1 MTLAKPRLMFF
12 VTVDWFFC
20 SHFLGRAVA
29 ARNAGYEVLVLTD
42 VDRHGEIIRNAG
54 LRLLPLSINRGS
66 VNPFSALMALLKILR
81 VYHREKPD
89 IIHQVAIK
97 PILLGSLAASI
108 LGCQRVVNAVVGGG
122 YAFTSDSYLARILRP
137 FLTLCLKFVLKRPGS
152 KVVFENVDDLDSF
165 AVSGLARREDSVL
178 IRGAGVDPSQFQV
191 GDKKFRVPIV
201 VLVARLLWDKGIGEF
216 VEAARILRLR
226 GAKARFVIV
235 GDPDFDNRACI
246 NSMTLEAWKTEGVVE
261 LWGFRS
267 DIADVLTE
275 ANIACLPSY
284 REGLPKSLLEAMAA
298 GLPCITTDVPG
309 CREAVRD
316 GDNGLLVPAKDASAL
331 ANAIEHLLLNPDVA
345 QIMGTRGRERLEEE
359 FSSRQVHE
367 KTLTL
372 YRELMSK

>member
-1 MTLAKPRLMFF
+1 
-12 VTVDWFFC
+12 
-20 SHFLGRAVA
+20 
-29 ARNAGYEVLVLTD
+29 
-42 VDRHGEIIRNAG
+42 
-54 LRLLPLSINRGS
+54 
-66 VNPFSALMALLKILR
+66 
-81 VYHREKPD
+81 
-89 IIHQVAIK
+89 
-97 PILLGSLAASI
+97 
-108 LGCQRVVNAVVGGG
+108 
-122 YAFTSDSYLARILRP
+122 
-137 FLTLCLKFVLKRPGS
+137 
-152 KVVFENVDDLDSF
+152 
-165 AVSGLARREDSVL
+165 
-178 IRGAGVDPSQFQV
+178 
-191 GDKKFRVPIV
+191 V

-246 NSMTLEAWKTEGVVE
+246 NSMTLEAWKTEGVIE

-345 QIMGTRGRERLEEE
+345 QIMGTRGRERLEQE
-359 FSSRQVHE
+359 FSSRQVNE

-372 YRELMSK
+372 YRELLSK